1 MRDLFRDRPN
11 GYIESIKRGQAV
23 MSYLNGQ
30 MVYGEGSIQERTE
43 KLAVAIESADAVII
57 GAGAGLSTSAGFT
70 YSGERF
76 ERYFFDFAEEYGITD
91 IYSGGFFPFPNDE
104 TRWAWWARAI
114 YYNRYIKA
122 PKPVYENLLKVVSGK
137 DYFVVT
143 TNVDH
148 QFQRAGFDKKRL
160 FYTQG
165 DFGLFQSEDGKDGIT
180 FDNEVWVNRAME
192 AQGFIRDDSGEFDVP
207 SDKSIKMQ
215 ILSELIPV
223 MPTTGGPVT
232 NNLRA
237 DGTFVEDGGWRD
249 ASARY
254 SDFLRRHENM
264 NVLFLELG
272 VGANT
277 PVIIKFPFWQMAIAN
292 KNSTY
297 ACVNY
302 GEAFCPA
309 ELEDRSICIS
319 SDIGDV
325 LETILQF

>member
-1 MRDLFRDRPN
+1 MRDLFRDIPN

-30 MVYGEGSIQERTE
+30 MVYGEGSIQERME

-76 ERYFFDFAEEYGITD
+76 ERYFFDFAKEYGITD
-91 IYSGGFFPFPNDE
+91 IYSGGFFPFPDDE

-122 PKPVYENLLKVVSGK
+122 PKPVYENLLKVVSVK

-180 FDNEVWVNRAME
+180 FDNEEWVIRAME
-192 AQGFIRDDSGEFDVP
+192 AQGFILDESGEFDVP
-207 SDKSIKMQ
+207 DDNSINMQ
-215 ILSELIPV
+215 IPSELIPA

-237 DGTFVEDGGWRD
+237 DGSFVEDAGWRD

-264 NVLFLELG
+264 KVLFLELG

-277 PVIIKFPFWQMAIAN
+277 PVIIKFPFWQMVITN
-292 KNSTY
+292 NNSTY

>member
-11 GYIESIKRGQAV
+11 GYIGSIKRGQAV

-43 KLAVAIESADAVII
+43 KLVAAMDAADAVII

-76 ERYFFDFAEEYGITD
+76 ERYFFDFAEEYGITY

-148 QFQRAGFDKKRL
+148 QFQRA
-160 FYTQG
+160 
-165 DFGLFQSEDGKDGIT
+165 
-180 FDNEVWVNRAME
+180 
-192 AQGFIRDDSGEFDVP
+192 
-207 SDKSIKMQ
+207 
-215 ILSELIPV
+215 ILY
-223 MPTTGGPVT
+223 TGG
-232 NNLRA
+232 LRA
-237 DGTFVEDGGWRD
+237 V
-249 ASARY
+249 
-254 SDFLRRHENM
+254 
-264 NVLFLELG
+264 
-272 VGANT
+272 
-277 PVIIKFPFWQMAIAN
+277 PK
-292 KNSTY
+292 
-297 ACVNY
+297 
-302 GEAFCPA
+302 
-309 ELEDRSICIS
+309 
-319 SDIGDV
+319 
-325 LETILQF
+325 

>member
-165 DFGLFQSEDGKDGIT
+165 DFGPLTTKSGSIELWRHRDLYVMILANSMFLVISQS
-180 FDNEVWVNRAME
+180 RC
-192 AQGFIRDDSGEFDVP
+192 
-207 SDKSIKMQ
+207 
-215 ILSELIPV
+215 
-223 MPTTGGPVT
+223 
-232 NNLRA
+232 
-237 DGTFVEDGGWRD
+237 
-249 ASARY
+249 RY
-254 SDFLRRHENM
+254 LLN
-264 NVLFLELG
+264 
-272 VGANT
+272 
-277 PVIIKFPFWQMAIAN
+277 
-292 KNSTY
+292 
-297 ACVNY
+297 
-302 GEAFCPA
+302 
-309 ELEDRSICIS
+309 
-319 SDIGDV
+319 
-325 LETILQF
+325 

>member
-122 PKPVYENLLKVVSGK
+122 PKKIYLRLLVEK
-137 DYFVVT
+137 
-143 TNVDH
+143 
-148 QFQRAGFDKKRL
+148 
-160 FYTQG
+160 
-165 DFGLFQSEDGKDGIT
+165 I
-180 FDNEVWVNRAME
+180 
-192 AQGFIRDDSGEFDVP
+192 
-207 SDKSIKMQ
+207 
-215 ILSELIPV
+215 IL
-223 MPTTGGPVT
+223 
-232 NNLRA
+232 
-237 DGTFVEDGGWRD
+237 
-249 ASARY
+249 
-254 SDFLRRHENM
+254 
-264 NVLFLELG
+264 
-272 VGANT
+272 
-277 PVIIKFPFWQMAIAN
+277 
-292 KNSTY
+292 
-297 ACVNY
+297 
-302 GEAFCPA
+302 
-309 ELEDRSICIS
+309 
-319 SDIGDV
+319 
-325 LETILQF
+325 